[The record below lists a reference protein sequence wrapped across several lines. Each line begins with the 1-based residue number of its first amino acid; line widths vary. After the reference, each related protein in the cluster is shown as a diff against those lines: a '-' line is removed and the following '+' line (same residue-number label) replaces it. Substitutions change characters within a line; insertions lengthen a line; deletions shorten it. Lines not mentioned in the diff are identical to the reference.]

1 MLKKQGMKNIFTK
14 FHLSNHYRA
23 RRALRRRMRTGFRY
37 VFDVRSAVRCRGS
50 EQKRQDT
57 RNLAFGEDS
66 LVLPLTSELDAL
78 CDGECEPDSAT
89 SLTCGALF
97 DVGGASKKET
107 TQQKKMLLRPSRSQK
122 HTRNFLPSAG
132 MLRTGFRYVF
142 DVRSAVRC
150 RRSEQ
155 KRQDTKGVLSFLEA
169 PPGIE
174 PGIEVLQTFALPL
187 GHSALFTFFYKN

>member
-1 MLKKQGMKNIFTK
+1 MLKKQGLKNIFTK

-23 RRALRRRMRTGFRY
+23 PRRSSGGYANRIPLRF
-37 VFDVRSAVRCRGS
+37 A
-50 EQKRQDT
+50 
-57 RNLAFGEDS
+57 
-66 LVLPLTSELDAL
+66 
-78 CDGECEPDSAT
+78 
-89 SLTCGALF
+89 CGALF
-97 DVGGASKKET
+97 DIGGASKKET
-107 TQQKKMLLRPSRSQK
+107 THRKKMLLRPSRSQK

-187 GHSALFTFFYKN
+187 GHSALSISLYKNRARRFVPCLERITGLEPATFALARRRSTK